1 MHNNTYDRF
10 CGSWWGSIIGQTI
23 VEQSV
28 NPFNLFTQPWL
39 LERRKIAEM
48 LLAQESNITD
58 LTNSTNLTD
67 LLFSTEPTDQFD
79 NLKYNGN
86 LLSLLPLI
94 IFQTDEQ
101 DLRQKL
107 REKHNLKSASPPR
120 NISLS
125 QDVLIWSCL
134 LNTALNSRSSGL
146 AQKTV
151 SKLME
156 EIFNHHQVPKSP
168 LIDKLRLVF
177 TAIHSGS
184 SLTQV
189 VEQLFTKEQPS
200 ATAIAVAWYCFA
212 TTPHDFKL
220 SVHRAALIESN
231 QKWLITALTATLSG
245 AYNGMAI
252 ISQSWRVNPEQD
264 PEVERQRHLENQLLT
279 KLFRSWLGIYQTEK
293 DGESCNLKLDAI
305 ALPKVIQP
313 RQKLKIISQSSIPS
327 P

>member
-1 MHNNTYDRF
+1 MHHNTYDRF

-23 VEQSV
+23 VEHSV

-39 LERRKIAEM
+39 LERRKISEM

-67 LLFSTEPTDQFD
+67 LLFSTEPTEQLDS
-79 NLKYNGN
+79 LKYNSN

-101 DLRQKL
+101 DLRRKL
-107 REKHNLKSASPPR
+107 QEKHNLKSADFPS

-125 QDVLIWSCL
+125 QEVLIWSYL
-134 LNTALNSRSSGL
+134 LNTALNSRFSGSVP
-146 AQKTV
+146 KTLNTV
-151 SKLME
+151 ME

-200 ATAIAVAWYCFA
+200 ATAIALAWYCFA

-220 SVHRAALIESN
+220 SVHKAACIESN

-252 ISQSWRVNPEQD
+252 ISQSWRVNLERD
-264 PEVERQRHLENQLLT
+264 LEVEGNWQIENQLLS
-279 KLFRSWLGIYQTEK
+279 KLFRSWLGVYPLEG
-293 DGESCNLKLDAI
+293 DSESYNPKLDAI